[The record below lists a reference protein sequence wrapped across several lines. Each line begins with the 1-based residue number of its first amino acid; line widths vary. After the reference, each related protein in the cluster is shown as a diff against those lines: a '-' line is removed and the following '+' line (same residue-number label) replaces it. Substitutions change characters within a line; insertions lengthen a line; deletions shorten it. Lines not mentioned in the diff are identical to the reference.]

1 MDVLFLIGR
10 ILFAAL
16 FLGSSV
22 GHLTNTDQMAGFA
35 ESRGVRPARP
45 AVIGTGIQIALGGL
59 LVLFGIWMDLGL
71 ILLALFLLGTAF
83 LMHPF
88 WRESDAQSRMMEQI
102 QFMKDL
108 GLAGAAIY
116 GLGAVWLL
124 GDDLGLTITGPLFA
138 S

>member
-22 GHLTNTDQMAGFA
+22 GHLTSTDQMAGYA
-35 ESRGVRPARP
+35 ESRGLRPGRP
-45 AVIGTGIQIALGGL
+45 IVLGTGIQIALGGL
-59 LVLFGIWMDLGL
+59 LVLLGIWIDLGL
-71 ILLALFLLGTAF
+71 ILIALFLLGTAF

-88 WRESDAQSRMMEQI
+88 WRESDAQSRTMEQV
-102 QFMKDL
+102 QFLKDL

-116 GLGAVWLL
+116 GLAAVWLL

>member
-16 FLGSSV
+16 FAGSAV

-35 ESRGVRPARP
+35 ESRGVRPAKP
-45 AVIGTGIQIALGGL
+45 AVIVTGVQIALGAL
-59 LVLFGIWMDLGL
+59 LVLLGIWIDIGFIL
-71 ILLALFLLGTAF
+71 IALFLLGTAF

-88 WRESDAQSRMMEQI
+88 WRESDAQSRSMEQI

-108 GLAGAAIY
+108 GLAGAAIF
-116 GLGAVWLL
+116 GLAAVWLL
-124 GDDLGLTITGPLFA
+124 SDELGLTITGPLFTP
-138 S
+138 